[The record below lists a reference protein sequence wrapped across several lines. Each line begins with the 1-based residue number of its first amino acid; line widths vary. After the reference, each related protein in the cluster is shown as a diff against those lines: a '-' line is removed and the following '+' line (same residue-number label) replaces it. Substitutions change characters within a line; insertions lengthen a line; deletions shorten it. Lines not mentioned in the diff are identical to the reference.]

1 MPQRLMRHPR
11 LLIVGGAILV
21 SFGLPYV
28 LGEAQGGVPPLP
40 LAGALI
46 TIMVPA
52 GFIAFGTR
60 KRSVISG
67 LVLLALAL
75 AAGVIVI
82 VLIESESLDLGGL
95 IGALLVLTGLG
106 AVVAVVLTALLV
118 RLVVN
123 AVRRRRGVEVDRT
136 ADSRA
141 PHPEDG
147 PVAGQ
152 PASPSAP
159 ESGNEGGGS
168 QPAPAQAA
176 ADDSGNKRRAQDND
190 GESQAVSGTRR
201 VAWLAAS
208 GAGVVVLVLGLIGGD
223 TVHGFVTDKILPALS
238 TFGGCYAII
247 TGALNRR
254 QGRSADKPDTAV
266 G

>member
-1 MPQRLMRHPR
+1 MPRRLMRHPW
-11 LLIVGGAILV
+11 LLIVGGAVLV

-28 LGEAQGGVPPLP
+28 LGEAEGGVPPLP

-46 TIMVPA
+46 TVTVPA

-60 KRSVISG
+60 RRSVVSG

-82 VLIESESLDLGGL
+82 VLLESDSLDLGGL
-95 IGALLVLTGLG
+95 IAALLVLTGLG
-106 AVVAVVLTALLV
+106 AVLAVVLTALLV
-118 RLVVN
+118 RFAVN
-123 AVRRRRGVEVDRT
+123 AVRRRRGVDVDRT
-136 ADSRA
+136 PDSQA

-147 PVAGQ
+147 PAEGR
-152 PASPSAP
+152 PAPPSTP
-159 ESGNEGGGS
+159 GSGNGGEVEAG
-168 QPAPAQAA
+168 P
-176 ADDSGNKRRAQDND
+176 
-190 GESQAVSGTRR
+190 GTGR

-208 GAGVVVLVLGLIGGD
+208 GAGVVVLALGLIESD
-223 TVHGFVTDKILPALS
+223 SVHGFVTDKILPALS
-238 TFGGCYAII
+238 TFGGSYAII